1 MLRFYRG
8 IPVAVREYETSI
20 ANETRTVLSLPSHPC
35 FPVLVGVCCD
45 TKPYLLVTIFYG
57 ILRKGVYMSVSGLL
71 QGDTDWI
78 DILQWTSILLDIAK
92 GLFQMHSCGFVHGE
106 LKAEN
111 IILRKQKVGSYLF
124 SPVFLNLEKAKALD
138 RDVHGLA
145 YKQDFDMFGCLI
157 DNIITAYNN
166 KDAVDLSGLK
176 TVLELVQTI
185 SVWDL
190 CKVVTKLIKML
201 PK

>member
-1 MLRFYRG
+1 M
-8 IPVAVREYETSI
+8 
-20 ANETRTVLSLPSHPC
+20 
-35 FPVLVGVCCD
+35 
-45 TKPYLLVTIFYG
+45 
-57 ILRKGVYMSVSGLL
+57 
-71 QGDTDWI
+71 
-78 DILQWTSILLDIAK
+78 
-92 GLFQMHSCGFVHGE
+92 
-106 LKAEN
+106 
-111 IILRKQKVGSYLF
+111 F

-145 YKQDFDMFGCLI
+145 YKQDFDMFGCFI
-157 DNIITAYNN
+157 ENIITVYNI
-166 KDAVDLSGLK
+166 KDAMDLSGLK